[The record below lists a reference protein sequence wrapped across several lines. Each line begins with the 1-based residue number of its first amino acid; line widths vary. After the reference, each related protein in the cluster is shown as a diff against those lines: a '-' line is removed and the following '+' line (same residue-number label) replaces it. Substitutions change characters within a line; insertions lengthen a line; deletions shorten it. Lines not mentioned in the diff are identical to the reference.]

1 MAVTSKQLAS
11 ALIRS
16 LEEGTN
22 PKTLLKNFE
31 GFLEKN
37 NLQTLLPNIVKNL
50 EREVIVLDKKNT
62 ALIKV
67 SHEVKDA
74 TVKLIEKFIDK
85 AKSDPVKVEI
95 DESLIGGFKAYYQGQ
110 VFDGSVKNYLKELKL
125 NLMK

>member
-1 MAVTSKQLAS
+1 MAVTSKQLAL

-16 LEEGTN
+16 LEGGAS
-22 PKTLLKNFE
+22 PKVLQKN
-31 GFLEKN
+31 LENFIDKN

-50 EREVIVLDKKNT
+50 EREVVSLDKKNT

-74 TVKLIEKFIDK
+74 TLKLIEKFIDK
-85 AKSDPVKVEI
+85 EKSDPIKVEI
-95 DESLIGGFKAYYQGQ
+95 DESLIGGFKANYRGQ
-110 VFDGSVKNYLKELKL
+110 VFDGSVKNYLKELEF

>member
-1 MAVTSKQLAS
+1 MAVTSKQLAL

-16 LEEGTN
+16 LEGGVN

-31 GFLEKN
+31 NFLDKN

-50 EREVIVLDKKNT
+50 EREVIVLHKKNT

-74 TVKLIEKFIDK
+74 TLKLIEKFIDK

-95 DESLIGGFKAYYQGQ
+95 DESLIGGFKANYKGK
-110 VFDGSVKNYLKELKL
+110 VFDGSVKNYLKELEF